1 MRGTTLAYRVF
12 MSSMQRILTGDVL
25 VHHLTEDER
34 MIASSA
40 CDVVRLNLTRPED
53 DQRR

>member
-1 MRGTTLAYRVF
+1 VAVLAGPATPLRVALPPG
-12 MSSMQRILTGDVL
+12 SGAGV
-25 VHHLTEDER
+25 TEDER